1 MHVAVAKLDLHLPGN
16 RDLKGKRRV
25 LKSLCAR
32 VRNRFD
38 VAIAEV
44 GDNDLL
50 QSAAIGIAAVSNS
63 QRHAAQ
69 SIDNAIAHVEST
81 QGDYQVLTIHTEIL
95 SGF

>member
-1 MHVAVAKLDLHLPGN
+1 MHVAVAKLTLHLPGN
-16 RDLKGKRRV
+16 RDLKSKRRV
-25 LKSLCAR
+25 VKSLCAR

-44 GDNDLL
+44 GGNDLH

-63 QRHAAQ
+63 HRHAAQ
-69 SIDNAIAHVEST
+69 ALDAAITHIEDD
-81 QGDYQVLTIHTEIL
+81 QGDYQVLEVDTEVL

>member
-44 GDNDLL
+44 GDNDLV
-50 QSAAIGIAAVSNS
+50 QAAAVGIAAVSNS

-69 SIDNAIAHVEST
+69 SIDTVIAHVEAG
-81 QGDYQVLTIHTEIL
+81 QGEYQVLAVDTEVL

>member
-50 QSAAIGIAAVSNS
+50 QAAAVGIAAVSNS

-69 SIDNAIAHVEST
+69 SIDRVIAHIEGG
-81 QGDYQVLTIHTEIL
+81 QGEYEVLAVDTEVL